1 MSHRKTRAMPRNVV
15 TLILLA
21 VMALGLVACGDA
33 GSPIA
38 SSSPPTLAQNTPATT
53 TQLDEPAQVVRD
65 GWTTFTSEADDF
77 SVDMPGE
84 PETSTRSMDSAVG
97 ELTFHFFQLTKGSAF
112 YAVSYNDY
120 PAEMT
125 AEDLDTDNVL
135 ENGLEATA
143 QGSEAQN
150 VQRIEVDGNPGVEGE
165 ATVQETNHVWYKGIL
180 VKNRFYQLVVVAPEA
195 DKGEFGSEARR
206 FTESFK
212 LLNR

>member
-1 MSHRKTRAMPRNVV
+1 MLGRKRRIAPGIVALVLVMST
-15 TLILLA
+15 
-21 VMALGLVACGDA
+21 LGLVACGDA
-33 GSPIA
+33 GTPIG
-38 SSSPPTLAQNTPATT
+38 SSNPPAQAQKTSPATDEQT
-53 TQLDEPAQVVRD
+53 DEPTQVAPD
-65 GWTTFTSEADDF
+65 GWMTFTSESDGF

-84 PETSTRSMDSAVG
+84 PQTSTRSMDSALG

-135 ENGLEATA
+135 QSGLEATA
-143 QGSEAQN
+143 QGSQAQN
-150 VQRIEVDGNPGVEGE
+150 AQRIEVDGNPGVEGE
-165 ATVQETNHVWYKGIL
+165 ATVQETNHVWYRGIL

-195 DKGEFGSEARR
+195 DKGEFAGEARR

-212 LLNR
+212 LIDR